1 MIASAGRARVWA
13 GAKKLGVASILSRD
27 GVSGAVAERRTCLV
41 VERLVDPVAGRGV
54 RWWAVVEQRACRSVD
69 GRRFGASRSAI
80 FGRAVPPSLPLQQFH
95 WTGVLFSL
103 TLSVFFLDLVL
114 RNSPRLLALLEQTA
128 KVRRLAVLEQSADLL
143 LVVDE

>member
-1 MIASAGRARVWA
+1 MVVDLERVA
-13 GAKKLGVASILSRD
+13 PQFS
-27 GVSGAVAERRTCLV
+27 
-41 VERLVDPVAGRGV
+41 GV
-54 RWWAVVEQRACRSVD
+54 RFRHRCRS
-69 GRRFGASRSAI
+69 I
-80 FGRAVPPSLPLQQFH
+80 GRAVPPSLPLQQFH